1 MWGRYLWKGKREIKS
16 RTQEKLWYN
25 VIRKILPNQ
34 ENIFMAY
41 ISSKEF
47 KVLLEEIVKM
57 LKEGKSDEVIKML
70 EEKIK

>member
-1 MWGRYLWKGKREIKS
+1 
-16 RTQEKLWYN
+16 
-25 VIRKILPNQ
+25 
-34 ENIFMAY
+34 MAY

-70 EEKIK
+70 EEKIKR

>member
-1 MWGRYLWKGKREIKS
+1 M
-16 RTQEKLWYN
+16 
-25 VIRKILPNQ
+25 PNQ
-34 ENIFMAY
+34 EDNFMAY

-70 EEKIK
+70 EEKIKS

>member
-1 MWGRYLWKGKREIKS
+1 M
-16 RTQEKLWYN
+16 
-25 VIRKILPNQ
+25 P
-34 ENIFMAY
+34 Y

-70 EEKIK
+70 EEKIKR